1 MKNASQIITTIQY
14 KPQYHKL
21 LEHKCID
28 KLKSSL
34 LLSVQ
39 NYIKYGYIKNNKLFF
54 VISATLNKLDI
65 NNNINTIKMILNS
78 PMILESEKFLEC
90 LDFQID
96 DVVFYVDHKPKQKLQ
111 LHQTHSADATYAERA
126 SGSLHVEMQ
135 DEKLQKLADEILNII
150 KATNDSN

>member
-1 MKNASQIITTIQY
+1 MKNASQIITSIQY

-21 LEHKCID
+21 LEHKCIN
-28 KLKSSL
+28 KLKSAL

-54 VISATLNKLDI
+54 VMSATLNKLDV

-96 DVVFYVDHKPKQKLQ
+96 DVVFYVDHKPKQNIT
-111 LHQTHSADATYAERA
+111 LHPTNTSKSTYKERA
-126 SGSLHVEMQ
+126 TGSLHVEMK
-135 DEKLQKLADEILNII
+135 DEKLQELALEISKLI
-150 KATNDSN
+150 KKINES

>member
-1 MKNASQIITTIQY
+1 MKNANQIITSLQY

-21 LEHKCID
+21 LEHKCIN

-39 NYIKYGYIKNNKLFF
+39 KYIKYGYIKNNKLFF
-54 VISATLNKLDI
+54 VISATLNKLDVD
-65 NNNINTIKMILNS
+65 NNINTIKMILNS

-96 DVVFYVDHKPKQKLQ
+96 DIAFYVDHKPQNKIQ
-111 LHQTHSADATYAERA
+111 LHSSDSQNAIYEERA
-126 SGSLHVEMQ
+126 TGNIDVNIK
-135 DEKLQKLADEILNII
+135 DEKLKELSISILKII
-150 KATNDSN
+150 KASNDS